1 MTLMVLGHAKGNRM
15 VQERFQHSG
24 DIVYWHVATIVT
36 LLATVMAPDI
46 IQPADHT
53 FRDMPEH
60 IQHSDQYWPH
70 FKVLCEFGILTWF
83 YLNYFYGHTM
93 YFISHGIFVAMV
105 KVALVRL
112 KGSMSPRSYQLMSS
126 SRNMAGRG
134 PPQQIACAHVTLTW
148 SSHSH
153 MLDGKVS
160 TWHEDFFKLPQ

>member
-1 MTLMVLGHAKGNRM
+1 MAMILVILGNSMGNRM
-15 VQERFQHSG
+15 VQDKFQHSS
-24 DIVYWHVATIVT
+24 DIVHRHVATVVT
-36 LLATVMAPDI
+36 FLATVMAPDI

-53 FRDMPEH
+53 FWDMPEH

-70 FKVLCEFGILTWF
+70 FKVLCEFGSLTWF

-112 KGSMSPRSYQLMSS
+112 KGFTSPWSYQLMSS

-134 PPQQIACAHVTLTW
+134 PSQQITCAHVTLTW

-153 MLDGKVS
+153 VLDGKGQRMTRGS
-160 TWHEDFFKLPQ
+160 F